1 MGMLSSKSDYTHAS
15 GLTLDGRG
23 HSPRKMGGQ
32 VSSRVQGRRKQFNSG
47 QAISQKGGSG
57 GPLPENFGKMLLA
70 GAFWYYL
77 KST

>member
-1 MGMLSSKSDYTHAS
+1 MVA
-15 GLTLDGRG
+15 GLTSGDGYTWRNPL
-23 HSPRKMGGQ
+23 S
-32 VSSRVQGRRKQFNSG
+32 VFSASLQGRRKQFNSG

-57 GPLPENFGKMLLA
+57 GPLPENFGKMLFA